1 MIKFHTLLAAA
12 LALAGAVQ
20 AQTWT
25 LDPSHTSITFSLKHL
40 GVSTVRGELDKFEG
54 TLAGDPK
61 HPATLKAGMT
71 IQAAS
76 VNTKNDKRDE
86 HIRGADF
93 FDVAKFPSISFKG
106 EKTEVHGKKLVMVGV
121 LTLHGVSKRV
131 SIPFEANG
139 PVVDP
144 WKNNRLGLEGE
155 FTVKRSE
162 YGIASYPG
170 VVGEDVK
177 VEISAEFTEVK

>member
-1 MIKFHTLLAAA
+1 MKFHTLLATA
-12 LALAGAVQ
+12 LALCGVAQ

-25 LDPSHTSITFSLKHL
+25 LDPSHTGISFSLKHL
-40 GVSTVRGELDKFEG
+40 AVSTVRGELDKFEG
-54 TLAGDPK
+54 TLTGDPK
-61 HPATLKAGMT
+61 RPATLRADMN

-76 VNTKNDKRDE
+76 VNTKSDKRDE

-106 EKTEVHGKKLVMVGV
+106 EKTEIRGKKLVMVGI

-131 SIPFEANG
+131 AIPFGANG

-155 FTVKRSE
+155 FTIKRSD
-162 YGIASYPG
+162 YGIVAYSG
-170 VVGEDVK
+170 AVGEDVK
-177 VEISAEFTEVK
+177 IEISAEFTEAK